1 VINMKLLDK
10 IDSPKDIKKL
20 DIAKLKQLSHEIRKF
35 LLDSI
40 SETGGHLASNLG
52 IVEVTIA
59 LHYVFDSPRDKI
71 IWDVGHQSYVHKLFT
86 GRKDG
91 FKSLRKFGGMSGFPK
106 RRESEHDP
114 FETGHSSTSLSAAMG
129 FAASRDLSGEDN
141 QIISI
146 IGDGSLSAGMAY
158 EALNHIGQEQKK
170 MIVILNDNNMAIS
183 KNTGALSRHLNKIR
197 TAPRYTRTKAEIKN
211 TINKIPLVGK
221 SITQKLDK
229 TKDAIRYMLV
239 PGIIFEE
246 MGLKYIGPLDG
257 HNLEDLIDVLNR
269 VKNFE
274 KPVLLHVIT
283 KKGKGYKLAENH
295 PEKFHGVGPFDIKTG
310 KPKKEAGGSSYS
322 KVFSGALTELADKN
336 KSIVAITAAMPDGTG
351 LSIFEKKHPDR
362 FFDVGIAEQHAV
374 TFAAG
379 LASSGKRPFVAM
391 YSSFLQRAYDQ
402 IIHDVCLQNLPVT
415 FCIDRAGLVGAD
427 GETHHGAFDLAFLLP
442 IPNITILSPKDGY
455 ELKRMLSYTLELNG
469 PVAIRYPRGR
479 SCEINFDETRISQ
492 PEIIRKGKDC
502 IIIAEGSAVNSA
514 ISCALILEK
523 RGLSCGIMNLRQIKP
538 IDEKSLLLA
547 MDGYS
552 HIITLENGAVNSGM
566 GLQIDS
572 IMKNMDSIK
581 LLNKGY
587 PDKFITHGEENDLIS
602 SISLDSESLA
612 NEIESFLKV

>member
-1 VINMKLLDK
+1 LL
-10 IDSPKDIKKL
+10 
-20 DIAKLKQLSHEIRKF
+20 
-35 LLDSI
+35 
-40 SETGGHLASNLG
+40 
-52 IVEVTIA
+52 
-59 LHYVFDSPRDKI
+59 
-71 IWDVGHQSYVHKLFT
+71 T
-86 GRKDG
+86 GRRDG

-129 FAASRDLSGEDN
+129 FAASRDLSGDDN

-146 IGDGSLSAGMAY
+146 IGDGSLTAGMAY

-170 MIVILNDNNMAIS
+170 MIVILNDNNMGIS
-183 KNTGALSRHLNKIR
+183 KNTGGLSRHLNKIR

-211 TINKIPLVGK
+211 AINKIPLVGE

-246 MGLKYIGPLDG
+246 MGLKYIGPVDG
-257 HNLEDLIDVLNR
+257 HNLENLIDVLER

-274 KPVLLHVIT
+274 KPVLLHVVT
-283 KKGKGYKLAENH
+283 KKGKGYRFAENH
-295 PEKFHGVGPFDIKTG
+295 PEKFHGVGPFNINTG
-310 KPKKEAGGSSYS
+310 KSNKESKGFSYS
-322 KVFSGALTELADKN
+322 KVFASTLTELADKN

-379 LASSGKRPFVAM
+379 LAASGKRPFVAM

-415 FCIDRAGLVGAD
+415 FCIDRAGLVGVD
-427 GETHHGAFDLAFLLP
+427 GETHHGTFDLSFLLP

-455 ELKRMLSYTLELNG
+455 ELKRMLSYTLELDG
-469 PVAIRYPRGR
+469 PVAIRYPRGK
-479 SCEINFDETRISQ
+479 SYEINSDETKISQ
-492 PEIIRKGKDC
+492 PEIIRKGSDC

-523 RGLSCGIMNLRQIKP
+523 RGVSCGILNLRQIKP

-547 MDGYS
+547 TAGYS
-552 HIITLENGAVNSGM
+552 HIVTLENGAVNSGM
-566 GLQIDS
+566 GVQIVS

-587 PDKFITHGEENDLIS
+587 PDNFITHGETNDLIR

-612 NEIESFLKV
+612 NEIECFLKV

>member
-1 VINMKLLDK
+1 MINMKLLNK
-10 IDSPKDIKKL
+10 INSPKDMKKL
-20 DIAKLKQLSHEIRKF
+20 DINQLKQLSIEIRKF
-35 LLDSI
+35 LLESI

-52 IVEVTIA
+52 IVEVTMAI
-59 LHYVFDSPRDKI
+59 HYVFDSPNDKI
-71 IWDVGHQSYVHKLFT
+71 IWDVGHQSYVHKLLT
-86 GRKDG
+86 GRREG

-129 FAASRDLSGEDN
+129 FATSRDLSGDDN

-158 EALNHIGQEQKK
+158 EALNHIGHEQKK
-170 MIVILNDNNMAIS
+170 MIIILNDNNMAIS

-211 TINKIPLVGK
+211 TINGIPLVGE
-221 SITQKLDK
+221 SIIQKLDK

-246 MGLKYIGPLDG
+246 MGLKYIGPVDG
-257 HNLEDLIDVLNR
+257 HNLEDLIDVLKR

-274 KPVLLHVIT
+274 KPVLLHVVT
-283 KKGKGYKLAENH
+283 KKGKGYRFAENH
-295 PEKFHGVGPFDIKTG
+295 PEKFHGVGPFNIKTG
-310 KPKKEAGGSSYS
+310 KSKKESKGSSYS
-322 KVFSGALTELADKN
+322 KVFSSTLTELAESN

-351 LSIFEKKHPDR
+351 LSLFAQTHPDR

-427 GETHHGAFDLAFLLP
+427 GETHHGAFDLSFLLP

-455 ELKRMLSYTLELNG
+455 ELKRMLSYTLELDG
-469 PVAIRYPRGR
+469 PVAIRYPRGTC
-479 SCEINFDETRISQ
+479 CEINCDETRISQ
-492 PEIIRKGKDC
+492 PEIIRTGRDC

-523 RGLSCGIMNLRQIKP
+523 RGVSCGILNLRQIKP
-538 IDEKSLLLA
+538 IDEKSMLLA
-547 MDGYS
+547 TAGYG
-552 HIITLENGAVNSGM
+552 HIVTLENGAVISGM
-566 GLQIDS
+566 GVQIAS
-572 IMKNMDSIK
+572 IMKNMDAVK

-587 PDKFITHGEENDLIS
+587 LDNFITHGETNDLIR

-612 NEIESFLKV
+612 NEIECFMKV

>member
-1 VINMKLLDK
+1 MKLLNK
-10 IDSPKDIKKL
+10 INSPKDMKKL
-20 DIAKLKQLSHEIRKF
+20 DINQLKQLSIEIRKF
-35 LLDSI
+35 LLESI

-52 IVEVTIA
+52 IVEVTMAI
-59 LHYVFDSPRDKI
+59 HYVFDSPNDKI
-71 IWDVGHQSYVHKLFT
+71 IWDVGHQSYVHKLLT
-86 GRKDG
+86 GRREG

-129 FAASRDLSGEDN
+129 FATSRDLSGDDN

-158 EALNHIGQEQKK
+158 EALNHIGHEQKK
-170 MIVILNDNNMAIS
+170 MIIILNDNNMAIS

-211 TINKIPLVGK
+211 TINGIPLVGE
-221 SITQKLDK
+221 SIIQKLDK

-246 MGLKYIGPLDG
+246 MGLKYIGPVDG
-257 HNLEDLIDVLNR
+257 HNLEDLIDVLKR

-274 KPVLLHVIT
+274 KPVLLHVVT
-283 KKGKGYKLAENH
+283 KKGKGYRFAENH
-295 PEKFHGVGPFDIKTG
+295 PEKFHGVGPFNIKTG
-310 KPKKEAGGSSYS
+310 KSKKESKGSSYS
-322 KVFSGALTELADKN
+322 KVFSSTLTELAESN

-351 LSIFEKKHPDR
+351 LSLFAQTHPDR

-427 GETHHGAFDLAFLLP
+427 GETHHGAFDLSFLLP

-455 ELKRMLSYTLELNG
+455 ELKRMLSYTLELDG
-469 PVAIRYPRGR
+469 PVAIRYPRGTC
-479 SCEINFDETRISQ
+479 CEINCDETRISQ
-492 PEIIRKGKDC
+492 PEIIRTGRDC

-523 RGLSCGIMNLRQIKP
+523 RGVSCGILNLRQIKP
-538 IDEKSLLLA
+538 IDEKSMLLA
-547 MDGYS
+547 TAGYG
-552 HIITLENGAVNSGM
+552 HIVTLENGAVISGM
-566 GLQIDS
+566 GVQIAS
-572 IMKNMDSIK
+572 IMKNMDAVK

-587 PDKFITHGEENDLIS
+587 LDNFITHGETNDLIR

-612 NEIESFLKV
+612 NEIECFMKV

>member
-1 VINMKLLDK
+1 MKLLNN
-10 IDSPKDIKKL
+10 INSPKDMKKL
-20 DIAKLKQLSHEIRKF
+20 DINQLKQLSIEIRKF
-35 LLDSI
+35 LLQSI
-40 SETGGHLASNLG
+40 SKTGGHLASNLG
-52 IVEVTIA
+52 IVEVTMAI
-59 LHYVFDSPRDKI
+59 HYVFDSPRDKI
-71 IWDVGHQSYVHKLFT
+71 IWDVGHQSYVHKLLT
-86 GRKDG
+86 GRREG

-129 FAASRDLSGEDN
+129 FAASRDLSGDDN

-158 EALNHIGQEQKK
+158 EALNHIGHEQKK
-170 MIVILNDNNMAIS
+170 MIIILNDNNMAIS

-211 TINKIPLVGK
+211 TINGIPLVGE
-221 SITQKLDK
+221 SIIQKLDK

-246 MGLKYIGPLDG
+246 MGLKYIGPVDG
-257 HNLEDLIDVLNR
+257 HNLEDLIDVLKR

-274 KPVLLHVIT
+274 KPVLLHVVT
-283 KKGKGYKLAENH
+283 KKGKGYRFAENH
-295 PEKFHGVGPFDIKTG
+295 PEKFHGVGPFNMKTG
-310 KPKKEAGGSSYS
+310 KSKKESKGSSYS
-322 KVFSGALTELADKN
+322 KVFSSTLTELADKD

-351 LSIFEKKHPDR
+351 LSLFAQTHPDR

-427 GETHHGAFDLAFLLP
+427 GETHHGTFDLSFLLP

-455 ELKRMLSYTLELNG
+455 ELKRMLSYTLELDG
-469 PVAIRYPRGR
+469 PVAIRYPRGKN
-479 SCEINFDETRISQ
+479 CEINSDETRISQ
-492 PEIIRKGKDC
+492 PEIIRTGRDC

-514 ISCALILEK
+514 ISCALTLEK
-523 RGLSCGIMNLRQIKP
+523 RGVSCGILNLRQIKP
-538 IDEKSLLLA
+538 IDEKSMLLA
-547 MDGYS
+547 TAGYG
-552 HIITLENGAVNSGM
+552 HIVTLENGAVISGM
-566 GLQIDS
+566 GVQIAS
-572 IMKNMDSIK
+572 IMKNIDAVK
-581 LLNKGY
+581 LLTKGY
-587 PDKFITHGEENDLIS
+587 PDNFITHGETNDLIR

-612 NEIESFLKV
+612 NEIECFLKV